1 MRYEQLNL
9 INKKRLAIIFHH
21 QLFQQKMAKAYDKKV
36 RPMLFQKGDLVL
48 RKISPPPNKDQ
59 NKWAPNHK
67 GPYIVKKVFSEG
79 ALLLTRMN
87 EDDFSRL
94 VNSNSIKKYHA

>member
-1 MRYEQLNL
+1 M
-9 INKKRLAIIFHH
+9 
-21 QLFQQKMAKAYDKKV
+21 V
-36 RPMLFQKGDLVL
+36 FQKGDLVL
-48 RKISPPPNKDQ
+48 RKISPLPNKDQ

-87 EDDFSRL
+87 EDDLPRL